1 MSEILPLAFTM
12 MVGPQIITSIV
23 LATADK
29 VVKPS
34 LAYVAGIGLATTLGT
49 VAFFGIATL
58 FRLRNPSS
66 HDPSHDAKVLQTIL
80 VLLLALLALWTWHK
94 RATTQLPSW
103 MGKLQTATP
112 KTAFRTALLLIFL
125 MPADLLIM
133 STVGINLASHQTR
146 LPVVPFVGLT
156 MLIAAAPLIAYL
168 VFHRRAVVAM
178 PKVRAWMDNHS
189 WVIAIGAYAIFIA
202 LLWP

>member
-1 MSEILPLAFTM
+1 MGAILPLAFTM

-23 LATADK
+23 LATGEK

-34 LAYVAGIGLATTLGT
+34 LAYVAGIGLATAIGT
-49 VAFFGIATL
+49 GAFFAIATI
-58 FRLRNPSS
+58 FRLRNPNS

-80 VLLLALLALWTWHK
+80 VALLALLALNTWRN
-94 RATTQLPSW
+94 RATAQLPGW

-112 KTAFRTALLLIFL
+112 KMAFRTALLLIFL
-125 MPADLLIM
+125 MPADLIIM
-133 STVGINLASHQTR
+133 STVGINLASHQAR
-146 LPVVPFVGLT
+146 LPLIPFVALT

-168 VFHRRAVVAM
+168 IFHRRAVVAM
-178 PKVRAWMDNHS
+178 PKVRTWMESNS
-189 WVIAIGAYAIFIA
+189 WVIAIGAYAIFIV